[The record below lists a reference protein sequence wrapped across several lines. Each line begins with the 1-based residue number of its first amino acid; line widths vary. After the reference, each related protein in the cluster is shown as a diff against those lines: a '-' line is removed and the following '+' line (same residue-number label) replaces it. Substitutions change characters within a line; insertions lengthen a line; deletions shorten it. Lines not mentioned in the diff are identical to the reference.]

1 VHFQIKA
8 HERDGAVRLF
18 TVDASDELDA
28 RRQVQTDGRQIIAVR
43 LPWRGSARRAARI
56 GLVHFSQELMALL
69 DAGLTLVE
77 AIDTLTEKEP
87 AAGARRAL
95 EQIRARLFEG
105 RTLSA
110 ALAELPANF
119 PPLYIA
125 TVRASE
131 RTGSIREALG
141 RYVAYQQ
148 QIDLLRKKLISAAI
162 YPLVLCG
169 AGGLVTL
176 FLLGY
181 VVPRFSAI
189 YADLGSELPWASRML
204 MQWGRI
210 VHDHGFVVAAM
221 LVVAGFAIRHAASQ
235 PLWRA
240 AAGRKLAAVPVIGR
254 QMHLYQLARLY
265 RTVGMLLRSGLP
277 AVTSF
282 DMSAGLLSAT
292 LRPALAQA
300 TQAVREGQSLASS
313 MERFHLTTPVATRM
327 LRVGE
332 RSGNMGEMME
342 RIAAFYDDELARTVD
357 LLARLIEPALMAL
370 VGIVIGVIVVLMYFP
385 IFELAGS
392 IR

>member
-1 VHFQIKA
+1 VQFQVKA
-8 HERDGAVRLF
+8 HDHDGGIRLF
-18 TVDASDELDA
+18 SVDALDEVDA
-28 RRQVQTDGRQIIAVR
+28 RRQVQVPGRQIISIAR
-43 LPWRGSARRAARI
+43 AWRPGWRRSPRI
-56 GLVHFSQELMALL
+56 ALVPFSQELIALL

-87 AAGARRAL
+87 SAGTRRTL

-105 RTLSA
+105 RTLSS
-110 ALAELPANF
+110 ALEEQPLSF

-131 RTGSIREALG
+131 RTGAIREALT
-141 RYVAYQQ
+141 RFVSYQQ
-148 QIDLLRKKLISAAI
+148 QIDLLRKKLVSASI

-169 AGGLVTL
+169 AGVLVTL

-189 YADLGSELPWASRML
+189 YEDLGRDLPWASQML
-204 MQWGRI
+204 MKWGYTVR
-210 VHDHGFVVAAM
+210 DHGLMLALVAAAM
-221 LVVAGFAIRHAASQ
+221 AALLAHFALRGS
-235 PLWRA
+235 LRA
-240 AAGRKLAAVPVIGR
+240 ALGRWLPRIPLIGR
-254 QMHLYQLARLY
+254 QLNLYQLARLY
-265 RTVGMLLRSGLP
+265 RTVGMLMRGGLP

-282 DMSAGLLSAT
+282 DMSSGLLSPA
-292 LRPALAQA
+292 LKPALAQA
-300 TQAVREGQSLASS
+300 TRSVREGQSIAVS
-313 MERFHLTTPVATRM
+313 MEKYQLTTPVAARM

-342 RIAAFYDDELARTVD
+342 RIAAFYDDELARTVE
-357 LLARLIEPALMAL
+357 LLTRLIEPALMTL
-370 VGIVIGVIVVLMYFP
+370 VGLVIGVIVVLMYFP